1 MNILTLHSLSTIPS
15 WHAEALEHGAVI
27 LIDKDLNWTSF
38 DVVAKLRRIL
48 GIKKIGH
55 AGTLDPLAT
64 GLLIV
69 CVGRPATKLITQY
82 QNSSKVY
89 QAIIKL
95 GASTISYDCET
106 EESTFADIPD
116 SITKDSI
123 QIILD
128 SFIGETK
135 QIPPM
140 FSALKKNGIPLYK
153 KARKGIQEEIEPR
166 TITIHSIS
174 LDEFKDNILRITVH
188 CSKGT
193 YIRSLARDIAEK
205 LGTVGYLTALRRI
218 SSGEFMVSDAL
229 TIQDFEQSFNIATMD
244 SSLIQQQIQG
254 SR

>member
-116 SITKDSI
+116 SITRDSI

-153 KARKGIQEEIEPR
+153 KARKGIQEVIEPR

-174 LDEFKDNILRITVH
+174 LDEFNDDTLRITVH

-218 SSGEFMVSDAL
+218 SSGEFMVRDAL
-229 TIQDFEQSFNIATMD
+229 TIQDFEQSFNIANMD
-244 SSLIQQQIQG
+244 SSLIQKQIQD
-254 SR
+254 

>member
-1 MNILTLHSLSTIPS
+1 
-15 WHAEALEHGAVI
+15 
-27 LIDKDLNWTSF
+27 
-38 DVVAKLRRIL
+38 
-48 GIKKIGH
+48 
-55 AGTLDPLAT
+55 
-64 GLLIV
+64 LIV

-174 LDEFKDNILRITVH
+174 LDEFNDDTLRITVH

-193 YIRSLARDIAEK
+193 YIRSLARDIAKK

>member
-1 MNILTLHSLSTIPS
+1 MNILTLHSLSTINT
-15 WHAEALEHGAVI
+15 WHAEALDHGAVV

-48 GIKKIGH
+48 SIKKIGH

-69 CVGRPATKLITQY
+69 CVGRPATKLITEY
-82 QNSSKVY
+82 QNSSKAY
-89 QAIIKL
+89 KATIKL
-95 GASTISYDCET
+95 GASTVSYDCET
-106 EESTFADIPD
+106 EESVFAEVPE
-116 SITKDSI
+116 SISSET
-123 QIILD
+123 ILKVLE

-153 KARKGIQEEIEPR
+153 QARKGIQEDIEPR
-166 TITIHSIS
+166 TITIHSMT
-174 LDEFKDNILRITVH
+174 LDYFENNILQITVN

-218 SSGEFMVSDAL
+218 SSGDFLVSDAI
-229 TIQDFEQSFNIATMD
+229 TIRDFEQSFNIASMDTTLSIKPTME
-244 SSLIQQQIQG
+244 